1 MKLLGLSGGMSQHT
15 IIAVEKALEFA
26 HQYDD
31 SVSIEPL
38 NISKYDIQYCDGRDP
53 TEYENDAKFV
63 IDKIIDADA
72 LLIGTPMYRGSYTG
86 MLKNVFDI
94 VPNDALIGKPVGLI
108 ATGGSDHHYLALEQ
122 ELRPLLI
129 FFYAFVVPG
138 TVYIN
143 NQQISTSA
151 YFVNEVLKQLD
162 QLAKS
167 VVNLTRYL
175 PNDKTEVVGPIGPST
190 YFQKRLTD

>member
-175 PNDKTEVVGPIGPST
+175 PKDKTEVVGPIGPST